1 MTTTLAPFNRPKP
14 VAPAHLRAELA
25 AIDAADLALALA
37 LAGGDGARFDL
48 AVLAVRDALLRP
60 RTEAEQIAEARYNR
74 EVDEYNAAVATHN
87 AAVRDAAQAQVN
99 ARDLAKVR
107 AAACPRCFATHAGE
121 C

>member
-1 MTTTLAPFNRPKP
+1 MTTTLAPFNRVAP

-25 AIDAADLALALA
+25 AIDAADRELTRA
-37 LAGGDGARFDL
+37 LAGRGVARFEQ
-48 AVLAVRDALLRP
+48 AALAVRDALLRP

-87 AAVRDAAQAQVN
+87 TAVRDAAQAQVN